1 MSLTT
6 SIPRKSGRADRR
18 WWALALLATAEF
30 MVILDASIVT
40 IALPSI
46 GHGLHISP
54 ANLSWVI
61 NACPHLRGVPAARG
75 PGG

>member
-6 SIPRKSGRADRR
+6 TIPPQSGRGDRR

-30 MVILDASIVT
+30 MVILDASIVN

-46 GHGLHISP
+46 GRGLHISL
-54 ANLSWVI
+54 ANLSWAV
-61 NACPHLRGVPAARG
+61 NAYS
-75 PGG
+75 